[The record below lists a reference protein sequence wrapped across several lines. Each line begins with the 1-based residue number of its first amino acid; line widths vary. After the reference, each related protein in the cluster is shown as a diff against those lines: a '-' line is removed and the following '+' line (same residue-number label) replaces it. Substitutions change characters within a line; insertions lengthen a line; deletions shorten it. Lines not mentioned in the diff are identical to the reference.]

1 MTLSTMPLPKTD
13 TGEQNHPSRASLDEI
28 YADKAELLTSQLH
41 VLQSRLLAPSAT
53 KELRSFTSSEAAKLI
68 GVTDGYLR
76 QLSLAGEGPTADRAP
91 GGRRLYTLAHVH
103 ELRRLLARS
112 RPSYLPTRGPS
123 DHLQIIAVT
132 NFKGGSGKTTVS
144 THVAQYL
151 ALRGFKVLAID
162 LDPQASMSS
171 LFGYQPEIDISEN
184 QTLYG
189 AIRYD
194 EHRRPITDIIRS
206 TYFAGLDLI
215 PGNIELQEFEH
226 DTPRMLAG
234 GRRDLFITRISKAI
248 AEVDDRYDVVVIDC
262 PPQLGFL
269 TLTALCAATGVL
281 VTVHP
286 QMIDIASMNQFLT
299 MASGLLSVLRQK
311 AGALDVDFNRFLI
324 TRYEPNDGPQSQ
336 IVAFLRSLFG
346 DEVLLHP
353 MVKSTAVSE
362 AGLRKQTLYE
372 VHRDQVHRQTYERAI
387 ESMDAVNGEIEGLIK
402 SFWGRAKS

>member
-1 MTLSTMPLPKTD
+1 
-13 TGEQNHPSRASLDEI
+13 
-28 YADKAELLTSQLH
+28 
-41 VLQSRLLAPSAT
+41 
-53 KELRSFTSSEAAKLI
+53 
-68 GVTDGYLR
+68 
-76 QLSLAGEGPTADRAP
+76 
-91 GGRRLYTLAHVH
+91 
-103 ELRRLLARS
+103 
-112 RPSYLPTRGPS
+112 
-123 DHLQIIAVT
+123 
-132 NFKGGSGKTTVS
+132 
-144 THVAQYL
+144 
-151 ALRGFKVLAID
+151 
-162 LDPQASMSS
+162 
-171 LFGYQPEIDISEN
+171 
-184 QTLYG
+184 
-189 AIRYD
+189 
-194 EHRRPITDIIRS
+194 
-206 TYFAGLDLI
+206 
-215 PGNIELQEFEH
+215 
-226 DTPRMLAG
+226 MLAG

>member
-1 MTLSTMPLPKTD
+1 
-13 TGEQNHPSRASLDEI
+13 
-28 YADKAELLTSQLH
+28 
-41 VLQSRLLAPSAT
+41 
-53 KELRSFTSSEAAKLI
+53 
-68 GVTDGYLR
+68 
-76 QLSLAGEGPTADRAP
+76 
-91 GGRRLYTLAHVH
+91 
-103 ELRRLLARS
+103 
-112 RPSYLPTRGPS
+112 
-123 DHLQIIAVT
+123 
-132 NFKGGSGKTTVS
+132 
-144 THVAQYL
+144 
-151 ALRGFKVLAID
+151 
-162 LDPQASMSS
+162 MSS

-248 AEVDDRYDVVVIDC
+248 AEVDERYDVVVIDC

-402 SFWGRAKS
+402 SFWGRTKS